1 MKKELYQ
8 AMVSRLQEIT
18 NENTQECVFKDFGLW
33 KPEIL
38 NEVSDISNKRPV
50 IYIEFLPIAWKAPC
64 GGVQNGN
71 VQIRLHIIGPE
82 STELE
87 NNLQLL
93 DLAETAKE
101 HIVHWQ
107 DSSYGRII
115 CVESTVNHEQALRE
129 CTETFQIAIRQ

>member
-18 NENTQECVFKDFGLW
+18 NKNTQECVFKDFGLW

-38 NEVSDISNKRPV
+38 NEAGDISNKSPA
-50 IYIEFLPIAWKAPC
+50 IYIEFLPIIWKAPC

-71 VQIRLHIIGPE
+71 VQIRLHIIGAE
-82 STELE
+82 SAETG
-87 NNLQLL
+87 NSLQLL
-93 DLAETAKE
+93 DLAETVKE

-107 DSSYGRII
+107 DTRYGRLV
-115 CVESTVNHEQALRE
+115 CVESAVNHEQALKE
-129 CTETFQIAIRQ
+129 CTETFQVSIRQ